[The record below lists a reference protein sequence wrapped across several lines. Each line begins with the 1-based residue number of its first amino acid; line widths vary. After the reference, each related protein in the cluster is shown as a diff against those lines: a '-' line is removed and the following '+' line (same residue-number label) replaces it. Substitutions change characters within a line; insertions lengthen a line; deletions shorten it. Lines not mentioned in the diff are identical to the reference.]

1 MLDVEDDTA
10 RLHVHLKHELCSDNA
25 EQNDTSADPWANG
38 KETPKMKKLREA
50 GDLAGLEKYKQA
62 FIKSKIWH
70 SSKSKN
76 HKVAQDGDSHDSHT
90 GKVTGGPKQPAM
102 SVRQTPSIY
111 SKDIIGKHLAY
122 IDTTGWRINKV
133 VKLDGN
139 TITVADVLGSRKR
152 IHPETVKILGIY
164 VKTENNE
171 VIVTPIDFNIHS
183 GPRLKA
189 RKQKAELHKQ
199 VIKALVVKTKRKK

>member
-1 MLDVEDDTA
+1 MLD
-10 RLHVHLKHELCSDNA
+10 SDKA
-25 EQNDTSADPWANG
+25 EQNDTPTDPWANG

-50 GDLAGLEKYKQA
+50 GDLAGLERYKQA
-62 FIKSKIWH
+62 FIKSKLWH
-70 SSKSKN
+70 SGQSKN
-76 HKVAQDGDSHDSHT
+76 HKVVRDGDSHVSCAD
-90 GKVTGGPKQPAM
+90 KVIGSPKQS
-102 SVRQTPSIY
+102 SVIAPSGPSIC
-111 SKDIIGKHLAY
+111 SRDIIGKYLAY
-122 IDTTGWRINKV
+122 IDTTGWRINKIM
-133 VKLDGN
+133 KLDGN
-139 TITVADVLGSRKR
+139 FITVTDVLGSRKR